1 MMQLTHQILHIIG
14 NCESFIAQNLIATA
28 RPRGPIFGYSDSR
41 GLLLAGPYDLTSNSA
56 NQSFDTTNG
65 ETALPPKFLLPN
77 EMIDYTRHGHNEFS
91 MERLIF
97 DQQTNAF
104 RKRMPSY
111 VIWIEERKTEGMT
124 EEEIKEKRE
133 SDERW
138 KLTKKAAS
146 QLGIPIVVINRE
158 YFAERE
164 QDRVREMQAKL
175 MGEKELEE
183 GERPE
188 QLIKQ
193 LIVNFENNATGL
205 KYADPRVQEEY
216 FTNEQRI
223 ENIKIIE
230 KSLEAIKEESPEE
243 YRRCLETFVGTLKEE
258 VRKYEYVREEPP
270 QAITEVLERYKD
282 IEVGKQVA
290 LKNIDTKMNI
300 SSIIEDINRQ
310 GFYNGNE
317 QHSVEHIE
325 KVVMFSALL
334 EEQEKLSPEETK
346 MLLTAAAFH
355 DSGRAGIDGNEEHA
369 EASAE
374 FFGKYFDEHSGF
386 YGINSQEQANIIKVI
401 IEYHEYVEEKK
412 GEIDTNQI
420 NELMK
425 KHGLE
430 EQMSNPH
437 SMETIYHL
445 CAILKDADALDRY
458 RFAERG
464 KIDQSYLRTGSA
476 RRTEM
481 LEYAYS
487 TNKRYAEQILKETYG
502 MSREELK
509 GRDPIEVLRE
519 KRTKSK
525 RPNKE
530 ISLSKKQQ
538 MLGIDTFDPTL
549 TPDVAARVS
558 EASDT
563 FDQQLRSDLTREE
576 QQI

>member
-28 RPRGPIFGYSDSR
+28 RPRGPIFGYSDSS

-65 ETALPPKFLLPN
+65 KTALPPKFLLPN
-77 EMIDYTRHGHNEFS
+77 EMIDFTRHGHNEFS

-97 DQQTNAF
+97 DQQTKAF

-111 VIWIEERKTEGMT
+111 VIWIEERKTEGMS
-124 EEEIKEKRE
+124 EDEIKEKRE
-133 SDERW
+133 NNERW
-138 KLTKKAAS
+138 ELTKKAAS
-146 QLGIPIVVINRE
+146 QLGIPIVIINRE

-175 MGEKELEE
+175 IGEKEFEE

-188 QLIKQ
+188 QLIRQ

-230 KSLEAIKEESPEE
+230 KSIETIKEERPEE
-243 YRRCLETFVGTLKEE
+243 YKRCLETFVGTLKEE
-258 VRKYEYVREEPP
+258 VRKYEYVSEEPP
-270 QAITEVLERYKD
+270 QTIIEVLEKYKD
-282 IEVGKQVA
+282 IETGNKVA
-290 LKNIDTKMNI
+290 LKNIDIKKDI
-300 SSIIEDINRQ
+300 SSIIEDVNKQ
-310 GFYNGNE
+310 GFYNENE

-334 EEQEKLSPEETK
+334 AEQEKLSLEETK

-374 FFGKYFDEHSGF
+374 FFGKYFDEHSGV
-386 YGINSQEQANIIKVI
+386 YGINSHEQAKIIKVI

-420 NELMK
+420 KELMK

-464 KIDQSYLRTGSA
+464 KIDQRYLRTGSA

-487 TNKRYAEQILKETYG
+487 TNKKYAEQILIETYG

-509 GRDPIEVLRE
+509 GRNTIEVLRE
-519 KRTKSK
+519 KRKKDK
-525 RPNKE
+525 RPNKK
-530 ISLSKKQQ
+530 IPLSKKQH
-538 MLGIDTFDPTL
+538 MLGIETFDPIL
-549 TPDVAARVS
+549 TPYAVAEVS
-558 EASDT
+558 EASDE
-563 FDQQLRSDLTREE
+563 FDNQIKNDLNREE